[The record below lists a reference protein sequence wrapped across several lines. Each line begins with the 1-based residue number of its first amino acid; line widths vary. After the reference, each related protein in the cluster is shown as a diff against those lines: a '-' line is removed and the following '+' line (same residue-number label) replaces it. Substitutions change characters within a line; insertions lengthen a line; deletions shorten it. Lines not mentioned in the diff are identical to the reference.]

1 MPFSRLFVS
10 KDRKIDFELTILIQ
24 DLTNVPLVSGLYY
37 VKWKLKNA
45 AHTGGSTVRAPIRDH
60 CIFWGHPISTMA
72 HLVISKQHIL
82 GPCELRLEVYQE
94 LGGSRDT
101 IPIGSLTINLSEYAS
116 SGLTTRRYLLDEC
129 KFNSTIKLSIK
140 VDQKSDSSTEF
151 QLPPLKKQ
159 QIFTDIPSMITERQE
174 RSAVFDERSLHSAH
188 LSTSS
193 YSNMN
198 NSNNIHNGNGGTGNG
213 SGGGGNE
220 AAASSLRPQT
230 PILRKSQSA
239 MSLPQ
244 YCRQVTPFS
253 DTDDPSPTDL
263 VEQLF
268 KQRSPTTTGSK
279 LSISVGNGSSSGPSH
294 PSPQ

>member
-1 MPFSRLFVS
+1 MTFSRLFVS

-37 VKWKLKNA
+37 VKWRLKNA
-45 AHTGGSTVRAPIRDH
+45 AHTSGSTVRAPIRDH

-72 HLVISKQHIL
+72 HLVISKQQIL

-101 IPIGSLTINLSEYAS
+101 VPIGSLTINLSEYAS

-140 VDQKSDSSTEF
+140 VDQKSDSSIEF

-159 QIFTDIPSMITERQE
+159 QVFTDIPSMITERQE
-174 RSAVFDERSLHSAH
+174 RSAVFDERSMHSAH

-193 YSNMN
+193 YNNMN
-198 NSNNIHNGNGGTGNG
+198 NSNSSPNA
-213 SGGGGNE
+213 GGGRGGND

-253 DTDDPSPTDL
+253 DTNDPSPTDL

-268 KQRSPTTTGSK
+268 KSKPPPTASSK
-279 LSISVGNGSSSGPSH
+279 LSISVGNGGSSSPTHS
-294 PSPQ
+294 SPQ